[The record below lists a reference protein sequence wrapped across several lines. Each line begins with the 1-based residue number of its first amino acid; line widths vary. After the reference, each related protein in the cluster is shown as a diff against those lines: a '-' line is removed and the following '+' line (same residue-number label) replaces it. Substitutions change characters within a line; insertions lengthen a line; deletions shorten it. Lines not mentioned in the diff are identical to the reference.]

1 VSNKRSDLPNLW
13 SEVIGAVAIA
23 LAIWA
28 IVLVLASK
36 LLDPAAPLTAGISI
50 ASSVV
55 VAGVAAY
62 GIGSW
67 RKQARHRVRHDI
79 AHKAIEA
86 SLEALARLALARSR
100 LTDQIASFRS
110 PQKGEEWDRDDRRR
124 LFKKIDEVDA
134 ALEQLRTAHQL
145 VCVYLD
151 ENACGAMK
159 ALVDLGRE
167 YTRATYL
174 PFSCGDRKLSDDEDK
189 RRQYVLRDWKDNPF
203 TQELE
208 SARDRLLEELAP
220 FLLSR

>member
-1 VSNKRSDLPNLW
+1 M
-13 SEVIGAVAIA
+13 VAIA

-36 LLDPAAPLTAGISI
+36 LLDTAAILTGAISV

-62 GIGSW
+62 GVGSW

-86 SLEALARLALARSR
+86 SLEALEELAFARSR
-100 LTDQIASFRS
+100 LTNQIASFRS
-110 PQKGEEWDRDDRRR
+110 AQQSNEPWDHDDKKR
-124 LFKKIDEVDA
+124 LLQKIDEVDA
-134 ALEQLRTAHQL
+134 ALKQLRITNQL
-145 VCVYLD
+145 VCIYLD
-151 ENACGAMK
+151 KNANGAMK

-167 YTRATYL
+167 YTYATHTR
-174 PFSCGDRKLSDDEDK
+174 FSGGDQGLSDDETERQK
-189 RRQYVLRDWKDNPF
+189 RVLHDWEDNSF

-208 SARDRLLEELAP
+208 SARDRLLEELVP
-220 FLLSR
+220 YLLSG